1 MSINQGYHT
10 LMPASMVRQESSSCS
25 SIESE
30 HLWLSTHMEKLKAVS
45 SMLTSGS
52 EKLLKAIEEKNL
64 VEFSAEVVVDKE
76 CPSQALARVCE
87 DGLYEFADVLLK
99 HGAKASGTLS
109 TALHEAA
116 ETNSLGAVKYLLS
129 AGAQAS
135 IQNAL
140 GELPF
145 DCSNTLDVKKL
156 LAHGP
161 TKLLLAATMGD
172 HEAIEGLVQGE
183 GLSVGHAFLH
193 GRTALHEACQCE
205 HVEVVRTLLR
215 LGADVNAQEHRMQ
228 STPLHMAVVE
238 GCVGVVQEL
247 LKSGAKLDIKD
258 IDGKVPFEVAA
269 TNQMRRLLVEARKQ
283 PVVCTTESCGEKKCM
298 ICADNPINTI
308 LLPCGH
314 QMRGGH
320 TCTLHTSTITL
331 HNPTNPT
338 NGTLRTT
345 HLRIAFCTSC
355 TAQISICALDR
366 QPIREV
372 ITIYK

>member
-1 MSINQGYHT
+1 
-10 LMPASMVRQESSSCS
+10 
-25 SIESE
+25 
-30 HLWLSTHMEKLKAVS
+30 MEKLKAVS
-45 SMLTSGS
+45 SVLTSGP

-64 VEFSAEVVVDKE
+64 VEFRNLIESGAVSAEVVVDKE

-87 DGLYEFADVLLK
+87 DGLYEFADILLK
-99 HGAKASGTLS
+99 HGAKPFPSGPSEQIPFLLAARTNRSDLLSLMVSHGCSVNSQASGTLS

-314 QMRGGH
+314 Q
-320 TCTLHTSTITL
+320 
-331 HNPTNPT
+331 
-338 NGTLRTT
+338 
-345 HLRIAFCTSC
+345 AFCTSC
-355 TAQISICALDR
+355 TARISICALDR